1 MQHASDVILRNSET
15 RTTSIGGGETLIIP
29 SVSKIPKNRAG
40 MCVLVNFWLKLLKKV
55 EIVTQGPDT
64 NTTHTERY
72 ANQNFPCPSPQRY
85 FARDG
90 HAESTQEKERLHSVV
105 CFVMNEEEL

>member
-1 MQHASDVILRNSET
+1 MQLASDVILRNSET

-40 MCVLVNFWLKLLKKV
+40 ICVLVDFWLKLLKKV

-72 ANQNFPCPSPQRY
+72 AN
-85 FARDG
+85 
-90 HAESTQEKERLHSVV
+90 
-105 CFVMNEEEL
+105 